1 MIVVTALVDDVN
13 VTVGE
18 WIVVTVTKVGV
29 IVVVVSV

>member
-18 WIVVTVTKVGV
+18 WTVVTVTKVGV

>member
-1 MIVVTALVDDVN
+1 MIVVTALADDVN